1 MPLRDTQSELRRFLL
16 HVICAMRRIGPKPP
30 QKVNPMSP
38 LKRARLS
45 RKWTLADVSARL
57 AALGDRLDSGNLSR
71 VERGE
76 QKASPALA
84 EKLAK
89 VFEGDLTEIH
99 ILYPERFA
107 GSDEAAA

>member
-1 MPLRDTQSELRRFLL
+1 
-16 HVICAMRRIGPKPP
+16 
-30 QKVNPMSP
+30 MSP

-45 RKWTLADVSARL
+45 RKWTLADVMARV
-57 AALGDRLDSGNLSR
+57 AELGDRLDSGNLSR

-99 ILYPERFA
+99 ILYPERFQ
-107 GSDEAAA
+107 GGGDDEAAA

>member
-1 MPLRDTQSELRRFLL
+1 
-16 HVICAMRRIGPKPP
+16 
-30 QKVNPMSP
+30 MSP

-45 RKWTLADVSARL
+45 RKWTLADVTARV

-76 QKASPALA
+76 QKASTALA
-84 EKLAK
+84 EKLVQ
-89 VFEGDLTEIH
+89 VFDGELTEIH

-107 GSDEAAA
+107 GADEAAA